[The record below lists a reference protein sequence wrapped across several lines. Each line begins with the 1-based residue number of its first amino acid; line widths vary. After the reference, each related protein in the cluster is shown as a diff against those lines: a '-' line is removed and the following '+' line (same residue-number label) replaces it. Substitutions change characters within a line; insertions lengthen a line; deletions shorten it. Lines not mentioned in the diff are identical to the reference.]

1 MVKSILVFLYSC
13 KLWQNSLAAG
23 TMWQCV
29 VKKLEAATREGG
41 GRGDCSPMR
50 KAWSASPERQ
60 RGNTG
65 QLCDCLSWCNALWH
79 SLIGPL
85 KSSIQRCTFHALA
98 LK

>member
-41 GRGDCSPMR
+41 GRGNCPPMG
-50 KAWSASPERQ
+50 KAWSASLERQ
-60 RGNTG
+60 RGNTVRLPFLV
-65 QLCDCLSWCNALWH
+65 QCFMAFSNWA
-79 SLIGPL
+79 I
-85 KSSIQRCTFHALA
+85 KI
-98 LK
+98 